1 MAKTRA
7 QREAEERLR
16 KNNERIYRETG
27 YDPDGWRERTAEI
40 ARTERNFAQP
50 SRPKK
55 QKNFT
60 YLKNTKRNAQDRERN
75 IDPYAWQNRDYGT
88 QEDDDGFRWDF
99 GLTGLFGMLAE
110 KKKREEEKADKADP
124 TKSGQYTQAKQE
136 IMKPFE
142 EKVSSAEQEEE
153 AARKEADTLE
163 NLIFTKAKG
172 YGTGA
177 GQGYAAAQNNVFA
190 SEGEKAEN
198 AARLTSALAGQSGK
212 TQEAEQK
219 AADAKGKGAATAA
232 AKALRDQAE
241 KQVDKEIYTI
251 DIQNDAKREEYT
263 QKGREADSKLKKE
276 LDKGTTGQALAQM
289 MDADDRR
296 LAYFMISKEEADVYF
311 ALNGKYGEEVANRY
325 LDSLM
330 PELEARAAGMLY
342 ENVEGIDNEALK
354 KIARWGVTVGG
365 AAGNV
370 GRNLKNLP
378 AAITGSDEVA
388 APGVFQQAQG
398 MIGEN
403 LEGIEK
409 AVHDVT
415 DSTVNML
422 PSIAMGFIPGVG
434 PAAAAGMTAATS
446 YSNAYTDAILSGYE
460 PGQAAAY
467 ALPSAAS
474 EALMQ
479 YAIGGVAKMGGSK
492 SLTNTVQKA
501 MDDVIKNP
509 AARNVLGKAA
519 QAGGE
524 ALEEYL
530 QANLDPVLRNLAL
543 GENNEIDPVS
553 EDKAYAAL
561 LGAVMGG
568 AIDAVGDAAN
578 IPARR
583 SAQRAQDAA
592 YVRQGVHEALN
603 DAIVEQTAAEARA
616 NAILDKTGVQRAYDP
631 SETVKLASGTEAV
644 VVARDGN
651 SYVVQEPGKQGYSR
665 VSADSITGKVQS
677 ASPQA
682 DRSIAP
688 EARAALNEK
697 YDHRHVEK
705 LADQAFLDK
714 LEQGR
719 GIKAVIEDMQPGAEA
734 FYDRSTNTIHFAPD
748 STRADVIGGVAAHE
762 LSHAA
767 EASEHYK
774 AYSDYALQR
783 LFGNDAEALQQA
795 IEAKQEQYVR
805 HGVYLS
811 DADAM
816 AEIVADYTRNLYKS
830 PADID
835 ALVTGN
841 RGMAQSIYD
850 AIRTAIQ
857 KIRAFFKGDEAALR
871 NIREYQDLRRAQ
883 RLFER
888 ALSTI
893 PEVQAEAAPAYAVS
907 DVEIPTRREAGMID
921 ITDAGNRIRYEREI
935 DGVFDGSLPTGSEI
949 IMGRTPEI
957 LTLYGAPDLPL
968 HMTQATV
975 RKIAY
980 PEGYHGGKH
989 NLGIQAVKDLPDQL
1003 VDPIA
1008 ILINKS
1014 HPNNSVV
1021 VISEWNDVDGNRV
1034 IVPIQF
1040 NRQGAITVQN
1050 QITSAF
1056 GREDMSQYLG
1066 KDNENV
1072 IYTKNNEDIQ
1082 SLLSHGR
1089 QLPEASRD
1097 DVFVTDIIPQ
1107 TEEDVNRQYS
1117 LRENGASL
1125 DDLKK
1130 QRSEMIRQAREAADQ
1145 GIADQTDISSVIG
1158 AERAVADERLR
1169 QQKAAYE
1176 ERTARDRM
1184 RRKESGERSQ
1194 LLNIVRRL
1202 DKLSKKSAPEQKNA
1216 IQNLI
1221 KDIDKTAK
1229 GITRKGTLTL
1239 KAIKAGYEEAAQDL
1253 NFIKNP
1259 AIEKKIARLDQKHI
1273 ADMDISDVRELTDIL
1288 RGVEHDIRSA
1298 NREVGIRK
1306 AKVISELSEKGIS
1319 EIRNSRGASGNAFLS
1334 LFNSSSL
1341 SPTRRFAQMG
1351 GWREGSVME
1360 YLGEQLAE
1368 GQRKAMEFRRDAS
1381 GKFQDFIGQNGKV
1394 FDDWSGKKAKWID
1407 TGLSKNGKMLQ
1418 ITPAMRISLYL
1429 HSLNAD
1435 NMRHIAGGGIT
1446 VPDQKLYKQGKIAE
1460 AYSRGTVAR
1469 LTPQKVKAITDR
1481 MTPQEKEFADLA
1493 YEFFNAD
1500 SKKAINSASLDVLGY
1515 EIANVENYMPITAN
1529 RAFTKGEFENLVKD
1543 GTLEGMGML
1552 KERENAA
1559 NPIMLEDITS
1569 IIPRHMGNAARYY
1582 GLAVPIRNF
1591 NEVYRRTTDGFGDSV
1606 QNAIG
1611 NKFGKK
1617 GTEYIEKLMT
1627 DLQGGGRNTD
1637 TAFDKMRGKFA
1648 QAILGFNAGSALKQT
1663 ASLPTAASTLGFKA
1677 VLGSM
1682 RGRVDSARIDA
1693 NTPLLWERRQ
1703 GGSTLEI
1710 GDVARNRNW
1719 EDKVPFLM
1727 KWNQSMDVAIAK
1739 RLWRAAEIYVNGH
1752 YKSLERGSAEYDA
1765 EVARWYNKA
1774 IEDTQSNYA
1783 TMQRPDILRS
1793 ENQMIKALTMFTTDR
1808 FQMYNILY
1816 EAGGRLRTAKE
1827 DYKADPNAEN
1837 RAAVKKYA
1845 QQLARSVAAVTA
1857 SNAWVA
1863 AVTIGINLLLGRQD
1877 WYEDEEG
1884 DLALAESFGSEFLRN
1899 MAGTLPFGDQI
1910 YSLIASAVSDE
1921 TWYGVEAPN
1930 IGMINDLAEDVINMA
1945 KSISDGGDAAIRRN
1959 AKALAMDAA
1968 KFFGIP
1974 AENIEKYVLGIAG
1987 QVAPAVKESYDNIFY
2002 PNDLGDLAEAEG
2014 REYDAI
2020 YDTVITNRMNGI
2032 KGTDAYEEIKDLYR
2046 AMGEGT
2052 DRNSMFLPAV
2062 PDKVEYTPE
2071 GGEKAEYELTAEEQ
2085 KQYAET
2091 QNKVFADAVNALISS
2106 KDYVKL
2112 DNEQKG
2118 YAVSVIAGMAKDDAK
2133 AEALDTKG
2141 ITMERSRTAI
2151 LKPED
2156 IALYKAVVMDYG
2168 AEGKTAQDERNALLR
2183 LDISE
2188 ERKAEVYRAVF
2199 ENQNTEQNGIMRARG
2214 QGVGTETYIA
2224 FMAQPFWN
2232 DETRDDSAGGENL
2245 QAKQWLLDNAA
2256 EEEIVPLYEMKLESN
2271 DMDER
2276 STIAYAQEQGVRPS
2290 AFVKREIQKAG
2301 EHGLPGAPEEDAI
2314 WEDGKMV
2321 TDEHGSIVSG
2331 SKKAQACDNLL
2342 KSGYTEEEKEYFYQ
2356 KEYGGDDYYV
2366 ASMLAGIPID
2376 AYLSRK
2382 AAAMDLTGEK
2392 DENGKTVSGSKKEDI
2407 REYIYSLDIP
2417 DVQKSFLFA
2426 QEYKIYGSEAQAV
2439 REYVD
2444 GLDVS
2449 DAERELIYSKLK
2461 LGGGSGGSSGGRR
2474 RSGGSSKAASQ
2485 AIPDSVWNTL
2495 RSNVKAPGVP
2505 DNPVFA
2511 ALLSMAEEHDS
2522 IMRAAMER
2530 DIAAVE
2536 ANPFISNEAKAAQK
2550 KKIRE
2555 RYGKGAVS

>member
-1 MAKTRA
+1 MAKTKA

-50 SRPKK
+50 SRPKN

-60 YLKNTKRNAQDRERN
+60 YLKNTKRNAQDRVRN

-88 QEDDDGFRWDF
+88 QEDDGFRWDF
-99 GLTGLFGMLAE
+99 GLTGILGIADE
-110 KKKREEEKADKADP
+110 IGKKKKKEAEGMTSYAREAANYGKAQDEDYQEIVQGLKSASSDDEKASLNAGKKAYDNA
-124 TKSGQYTQAKQE
+124 YD
-136 IMKPFE
+136 
-142 EKVSSAEQEEE
+142 
-153 AARKEADTLE
+153 AA
-163 NLIFTKAKG
+163 G
-172 YGTGA
+172 Y
-177 GQGYAAAQNNVFA
+177 QIAAQNAADYTDGVKKGAQMDSDVNRWATGKANGFDVLFA
-190 SEGEKAEN
+190 TGKGDEDKA
-198 AARLTSALAGQSGK
+198 AYSTM
-212 TQEAEQK
+212 TQEELDTYRYWLSK
-219 AADAKGKGAATAA
+219 NTVAAQEYL
-232 AKALRDQAE
+232 KALRPQLIDRASG
-241 KQVDKEIYTI
+241 VIDKKI
-251 DIQNDAKREEYT
+251 
-263 QKGREADSKLKKE
+263 
-276 LDKGTTGQALAQM
+276 
-289 MDADDRR
+289 
-296 LAYFMISKEEADVYF
+296 
-311 ALNGKYGEEVANRY
+311 
-325 LDSLM
+325 
-330 PELEARAAGMLY
+330 
-342 ENVEGIDNEALK
+342 EGIDNEAGK
-354 KIARWGVTVGG
+354 KVVRGFTTFAG
-365 AAGNV
+365 AAKNA
-370 GRNLKNLP
+370 GRGLENIP
-378 AAITGSDEVA
+378 AAVTGSENVKSA
-388 APGVFQQAQG
+388 G
-398 MIGEN
+398 MIETAQQKMAQR
-403 LEGIEK
+403 LEGPEAK
-409 AVHDVT
+409 ANELIYNVT
-415 DSTVNML
+415 QMIPTAAL
-422 PSIAMGFIPGVG
+422 SIIPGAG
-434 PAAAAGMTAATS
+434 QAAAAGYTAARSFGGT
-446 YSNAYTDAILSGYE
+446 YADTIEQGYAADKA
-460 PGQAAAY
+460 QLYAAAN
-467 ALPSAAS
+467 AAS
-474 EALMQ
+474 EAGIQYLMTG
-479 YAIGGVAKMGGSK
+479 IAKIGGSK
-492 SLTNTVQKA
+492 GLAAKLSGLARKA
-501 MDDVIKNP
+501 AANP
-509 AARNVLGKAA
+509 AAAKGLSVLGNMTSEAA
-519 QAGGE
+519 
-524 ALEEYL
+524 EEYV
-530 QANLDPVLRNLAL
+530 QANLDPVLRNITL
-543 GENNEIDPVS
+543 GEHNEIDPTS
-553 EDKAYAAL
+553 QDK
-561 LGAVMGG
+561 
-568 AIDAVGDAAN
+568 IDAAIMGALMSLGMNAPAEAVNISQTARTGRAYNSPEVMQELVQQGLASGTDTAAN
-578 IPARR
+578 RQ
-583 SAQRAQDAA
+583 AQRLAGKLDADQAISNFEAGSLAQAN
-592 YVRQGVHEALN
+592 ET
-603 DAIVEQTAAEARA
+603 AIAAEQRA
-616 NAILDKTGVQRAYDP
+616 NAILDRAGTQRAYNP
-631 SETVKLASGTEAV
+631 SETVKLANGTEAV
-644 VVARDGN
+644 VVARDGD

-677 ASPQA
+677 VSPQA

-688 EARAALNEK
+688 ENRAALNEK

-762 LSHAA
+762 LAHAA

-774 AYSDYALQR
+774 AYSDYAVQR
-783 LFGNDAEALQQA
+783 LFGNDAEALRQA
-795 IEAKQEQYVR
+795 IEAKQEQYVQQ
-805 HGVYLS
+805 GVYLS
-811 DADAM
+811 DADAA

-893 PEVQAEAAPAYAVS
+893 PEVQTEAAPAYSVNKSFAQQVDEVLS
-907 DVEIPTRREAGMID
+907 NPDGRNFETSHLMMGDTPQKLVDLGMKQLPMLVTSRHIWTIANEAGSDSNANYHGLGADMVKQLPQAID
-921 ITDAGNRIRYEREI
+921 DPAIIMVSKTRPNDSVVLLTELIDRQGRPVLAAIRFDGRGRYNNVQIDANVMTSAYGRTGVNNFVKDALEENRILDVNKEKSQFLEKSP
-935 DGVFDGSLPTGSEI
+935 GVQFPDELYKASFEDNIARFRRLVNGETRQYGWENKKNHPTTESAEASPITSETRSGTGSFNN
-949 IMGRTPEI
+949 IM
-957 LTLYGAPDLPL
+957 
-968 HMTQATV
+968 
-975 RKIAY
+975 
-980 PEGYHGGKH
+980 
-989 NLGIQAVKDLPDQL
+989 
-1003 VDPIA
+1003 
-1008 ILINKS
+1008 
-1014 HPNNSVV
+1014 
-1021 VISEWNDVDGNRV
+1021 
-1034 IVPIQF
+1034 
-1040 NRQGAITVQN
+1040 
-1050 QITSAF
+1050 
-1056 GREDMSQYLG
+1056 
-1066 KDNENV
+1066 
-1072 IYTKNNEDIQ
+1072 
-1082 SLLSHGR
+1082 
-1089 QLPEASRD
+1089 
-1097 DVFVTDIIPQ
+1097 PQ
-1107 TEEDVNRQYS
+1107 TDGDVNRQYS
-1117 LRENGASL
+1117 VREDGTSL

-1239 KAIKAGYEEAAQDL
+1239 KAVKAGYEEAAQDL

-1259 AIEKKIARLDQKHI
+1259 AIEKKITRLDQKHI

-1446 VPDQKLYKQGKIAE
+1446 VPDQKLYKQGKIAD
-1460 AYSRGTVAR
+1460 AYAHKTVVK
-1469 LTPQKVKAITDR
+1469 LTPQEVKAITDR

-1493 YEFFNAD
+1493 YEFFNTD

-1515 EIANVENYMPITAN
+1515 EIANVENYMPITADK
-1529 RAFTKGEFENLVKD
+1529 AFTKGEFESLVKD

-1552 KERENAA
+1552 KERENAS
-1559 NPIMLEDITS
+1559 NPILLEDITS
-1569 IIPRHMGNAARYY
+1569 IIPRHMENAARYY
-1582 GLAVPIRNF
+1582 GLAAPIRNF
-1591 NEVYRRTTDGFGDSV
+1591 NAVYRRTMAGPDGINDSV

-1617 GTEYIEKLMT
+1617 GTEYIKKLMT
-1627 DLQGGGRNTD
+1627 DLQGGGRSTD

-1739 RLWRAAEIYVNGH
+1739 RLWRAAEIYVNDH

-1793 ENQMIKALTMFTTDR
+1793 ESQSVKALTMFTTDR

-1827 DYKADPNAEN
+1827 DYKANPNAEN

-1863 AVTIGINLLLGRQD
+1863 AVTIGINLLLGRKD

-1921 TWYGVEAPN
+1921 KWYGVEAPN
-1930 IGMINDLAEDVINMA
+1930 ISMINDLGEDALGMA
-1945 KSISDGGDAAIRRN
+1945 KAIFGGNDAAIRRY

-2014 REYDAI
+2014 REYDAV

-2106 KDYVKL
+2106 KDYAKL

-2133 AEALDTKG
+2133 AEALGTKG
-2141 ITMERSRTAI
+2141 VTMERSRTAI

-2168 AEGKTAQDERNALLR
+2168 AEGKTAQDERNALLQ
-2183 LDISE
+2183 LDIPE

-2199 ENQNTEQNGIMRARG
+2199 ENQNTEKNGIMRARG

-2256 EEEIVPLYEMKLESN
+2256 EEEIVPLYEMKLESK

-2485 AIPDSVWNTL
+2485 AIPNSVWNTL
-2495 RSNVKAPGVP
+2495 RSNVKTPGVP

>member
-1117 LRENGASL
+1117 LRENGAEVLTENPERGTRKAL
-1125 DDLKK
+1125 DRLADEYRTIAEGEEPIRKSNLPNRTSENRYLSEYARTLYEANATNESILPALESKITEEDFSHERISNQRILDNLQKTVDRNGIDALRRQWDGLVSDTGARIARAEDIAAGQYLYNEYVKAGDYDSAIRMAVELSAEATRAGQTVQAFRILKK
-1130 QRSEMIRQAREAADQ
+1130 LSPDGQLYAMEQMADKINRELAKKMRDKAPTIEIDSRLERNLLQAKTKEEIDSAVDAIKQ
-1145 GIADQTDISSVIG
+1145 NIADQMPATWTDKLNAWRYLSMLGNPRTHIRNIVGNAIFVPVRQFKNLIG
-1158 AERAVADERLR
+1158 TGLERAANVDQTQRTKSLLNPKKDKAYIEAGKRSFRDVQDILKGNEKYGTGDLNERRTIFKTKLLEAAR
-1169 QQKAAYE
+1169 KLNFKLLEFGDMVFMRSAYVRSYAQAMKARGLNVE
-1176 ERTARDRM
+1176 TMTAAQ
-1184 RRKESGERSQ
+1184 ERSVSEYAMNEA
-1194 LLNIVRRL
+1194 LKATYRDYNALAAGLNQIKRKNKITAIIGEGLMPFTKTPMNVLKRGVEYSPAGVAKGIYEALHDVRNGTKTAAEAIDTISAGLSGTGIMALGAFLASQGLIVGGSGDDDNEAAL
-1202 DKLSKKSAPEQKNA
+1202 DKLTGGQNYA
-1216 IQNLI
+1216 IQIGDKSYTIDWAAPVSMPLFVGVELYNTMQTGNAGASFKNILDSMTKISDPLFNLSMLSSINSAIEAAKYNGGSPLTDIGINIVTSYAGQFIPTALGQFARIADDTVRKTYYDKNSGLPKAVDSLLQGALKKIPGASAMLQPSIDRWGREIKSENAAERILENLI
-1221 KDIDKTAK
+1221 SPGYYSERKVTNVDKEIDRLYQQIGDSAVIPPAPSKYITVDGERIDFSAEEYTKYSKLLGQAAYDAASSTVNSKAYASLTDREKAEAIGNAYDYARETAKAAMSDYEPAKWVTELQNAAVNRGLYFSLKAKTKDISNAYNLTTGEKVENTASLAIKDAIDETSAADSIKKKLYDLLGVNKSVQSGKVTWDDIDKANLSWDEFGTQPVEGTGHNGQSTAPTTTIPEAAGYDIPNYK
-1229 GITRKGTLTL
+1229 ADTLT
-1239 KAIKAGYEEAAQDL
+1239 
-1253 NFIKNP
+1253 
-1259 AIEKKIARLDQKHI
+1259 KISSI
-1273 ADMDISDVRELTDIL
+1273 
-1288 RGVEHDIRSA
+1288 GVSPEDYAYIDDR
-1298 NREVGIRK
+1298 I
-1306 AKVISELSEKGIS
+1306 
-1319 EIRNSRGASGNAFLS
+1319 GA
-1334 LFNSSSL
+1334 
-1341 SPTRRFAQMG
+1341 
-1351 GWREGSVME
+1351 
-1360 YLGEQLAE
+1360 
-1368 GQRKAMEFRRDAS
+1368 
-1381 GKFQDFIGQNGKV
+1381 
-1394 FDDWSGKKAKWID
+1394 
-1407 TGLSKNGKMLQ
+1407 
-1418 ITPAMRISLYL
+1418 
-1429 HSLNAD
+1429 H
-1435 NMRHIAGGGIT
+1435 
-1446 VPDQKLYKQGKIAE
+1446 
-1460 AYSRGTVAR
+1460 
-1469 LTPQKVKAITDR
+1469 
-1481 MTPQEKEFADLA
+1481 
-1493 YEFFNAD
+1493 
-1500 SKKAINSASLDVLGY
+1500 
-1515 EIANVENYMPITAN
+1515 
-1529 RAFTKGEFENLVKD
+1529 
-1543 GTLEGMGML
+1543 
-1552 KERENAA
+1552 
-1559 NPIMLEDITS
+1559 
-1569 IIPRHMGNAARYY
+1569 
-1582 GLAVPIRNF
+1582 
-1591 NEVYRRTTDGFGDSV
+1591 
-1606 QNAIG
+1606 
-1611 NKFGKK
+1611 
-1617 GTEYIEKLMT
+1617 
-1627 DLQGGGRNTD
+1627 
-1637 TAFDKMRGKFA
+1637 
-1648 QAILGFNAGSALKQT
+1648 
-1663 ASLPTAASTLGFKA
+1663 
-1677 VLGSM
+1677 
-1682 RGRVDSARIDA
+1682 
-1693 NTPLLWERRQ
+1693 
-1703 GGSTLEI
+1703 
-1710 GDVARNRNW
+1710 
-1719 EDKVPFLM
+1719 EDKVAYL
-1727 KWNQSMDVAIAK
+1727 QE
-1739 RLWRAAEIYVNGH
+1739 LG
-1752 YKSLERGSAEYDA
+1752 
-1765 EVARWYNKA
+1765 
-1774 IEDTQSNYA
+1774 
-1783 TMQRPDILRS
+1783 
-1793 ENQMIKALTMFTTDR
+1793 FTGK
-1808 FQMYNILY
+1808 QLSGLV
-1816 EAGGRLRTAKE
+1816 EAFVMGDTAK
-1827 DYKADPNAEN
+1827 
-1837 RAAVKKYA
+1837 
-1845 QQLARSVAAVTA
+1845 
-1857 SNAWVA
+1857 
-1863 AVTIGINLLLGRQD
+1863 
-1877 WYEDEEG
+1877 
-1884 DLALAESFGSEFLRN
+1884 
-1899 MAGTLPFGDQI
+1899 
-1910 YSLIASAVSDE
+1910 
-1921 TWYGVEAPN
+1921 
-1930 IGMINDLAEDVINMA
+1930 A
-1945 KSISDGGDAAIRRN
+1945 K
-1959 AKALAMDAA
+1959 M
-1968 KFFGIP
+1968 
-1974 AENIEKYVLGIAG
+1974 
-1987 QVAPAVKESYDNIFY
+1987 
-2002 PNDLGDLAEAEG
+2002 
-2014 REYDAI
+2014 
-2020 YDTVITNRMNGI
+2020 
-2032 KGTDAYEEIKDLYR
+2032 
-2046 AMGEGT
+2046 
-2052 DRNSMFLPAV
+2052 
-2062 PDKVEYTPE
+2062 
-2071 GGEKAEYELTAEEQ
+2071 LTAEEEMNIDNST
-2085 KQYAET
+2085 YI
-2091 QNKVFADAVNALISS
+2091 DAYIYGYSTVGS
-2106 KDYVKL
+2106 K
-2112 DNEQKG
+2112 
-2118 YAVSVIAGMAKDDAK
+2118 S
-2133 AEALDTKG
+2133 
-2141 ITMERSRTAI
+2141 
-2151 LKPED
+2151 
-2156 IALYKAVVMDYG
+2156 
-2168 AEGKTAQDERNALLR
+2168 ERNAQ
-2183 LDISE
+2183 I
-2188 ERKAEVYRAVF
+2188 
-2199 ENQNTEQNGIMRARG
+2199 
-2214 QGVGTETYIA
+2214 
-2224 FMAQPFWN
+2224 
-2232 DETRDDSAGGENL
+2232 
-2245 QAKQWLLDNAA
+2245 
-2256 EEEIVPLYEMKLESN
+2256 
-2271 DMDER
+2271 
-2276 STIAYAQEQGVRPS
+2276 
-2290 AFVKREIQKAG
+2290 
-2301 EHGLPGAPEEDAI
+2301 
-2314 WEDGKMV
+2314 
-2321 TDEHGSIVSG
+2321 
-2331 SKKAQACDNLL
+2331 
-2342 KSGYTEEEKEYFYQ
+2342 
-2356 KEYGGDDYYV
+2356 
-2366 ASMLAGIPID
+2366 
-2376 AYLSRK
+2376 
-2382 AAAMDLTGEK
+2382 
-2392 DENGKTVSGSKKEDI
+2392 
-2407 REYIYSLDIP
+2407 
-2417 DVQKSFLFA
+2417 
-2426 QEYKIYGSEAQAV
+2426 

-2444 GLDVS
+2444 GLSLS
-2449 DAERELIYSKLK
+2449 DEQKSALYEWVKVYKGK
-2461 LGGGSGGSSGGRR
+2461 NADGTQTGGGSGGSSGGRR

-2495 RSNVKAPGVP
+2495 RSNVKAPSVP